1 MPVFLIRHAH
11 AGNRS
16 GWRGE
21 DAERP
26 LSDRGH
32 AQARGLVDLLGV
44 RGIERISSSPAR
56 RCIQTVEPLADALGL
71 EVELDKRLAEGAP
84 VRTALDVLLGAGTDH
99 VLCAHGDLI
108 PGLMHRLVTQGM
120 RATSP
125 DRCQKGSVW
134 EIELEGGRAVKARY
148 RPPTRPA

>member
-1 MPVFLIRHAH
+1 MPVYLVRHAH
-11 AGNRS
+11 AGNRA

-21 DAERP
+21 DADRP

-32 AQARGLVDLLGV
+32 AQAVGLAHRLGV

-56 RCIQTVEPLADALGL
+56 RCIQTVEPLADELGL
-71 EVELDKRLAEGAP
+71 EIELDERLAEGAA
-84 VRTALDVLLGAGTDH
+84 VRGALDLLLCSGPDT

-108 PGLMHRLVTQGM
+108 PSLMHRLVSQGM
-120 RATSP
+120 RAESP

-134 EIELEGGRAVKARY
+134 EIELDRGRPVKARY
-148 RPPTRPA
+148 RAVPRA